1 MMYEVLEDGGRGIIV
16 SKQLRLYNL
25 VRYPMRFSIRV
36 RILTSIG
43 SLIVSTSG
51 RYVCMY

>member
-25 VRYPMRFSIRV
+25 VRYPMRFRV